1 MTNQLSQI
9 DHIVV
14 LMLENRSFD
23 HMLGYLSLPP
33 ALGGKGR
40 TDVDGLTGNETN
52 EDKNGVPFPVKRMVF
67 PKMNGDPCHEWDCV
81 EEQLNND
88 NGGFLKNY
96 AKVVV
101 SNPEFIMH
109 YFTGADVPV
118 YDHFA
123 QDFCICDRWFCSLP
137 GPTQP
142 NRAYGLAGTSDSLKV
157 NFTPKQLV
165 TGGGFAGKTIF
176 EMLPAQVTWR
186 AYSHDIS
193 GLRFFK
199 KFRTALLP
207 QIEKI
212 DHFFHAAATGTLPNV
227 SWIDPD
233 FGMAVYPGAPND
245 DHPPHDM
252 RHGQNLVSK
261 VYNALLNGPNWSKS
275 LLVVVYDE
283 HGGYYDH
290 VSPRDFTAVDD
301 DPNFA
306 FYGVRVPAFV
316 ISPWVGKGAA
326 YGSTTHG
333 ENEERVRFDH
343 ASILRTILRR
353 FCTPAGG
360 AVPNMTKRVDEAND
374 LSVLLTEQQPRTDCT
389 PAPFIPGVPTDF
401 KDIFLLEEDKSELQ
415 ALLDAM
421 IMQATIEGGVPPD
434 KL

>member
-1 MTNQLSQI
+1 MSLDHI

-14 LMLENRSFD
+14 LMLENHSFD
-23 HMLGYLSLPP
+23 NMLGYLSLPP

-52 EDKNGVPFPVKRMVF
+52 DDANGVPFPVKRMTS

-81 EEQLNND
+81 EEQLSNN
-88 NGGFLKNY
+88 NGGFLMNY
-96 AKVVV
+96 SKVVV

-109 YFTGADVPV
+109 YFIGADAPV

-123 QDFCICDRWFCSLP
+123 MDFCVCDRWFCSLP

-165 TGGGFAGKTIF
+165 LGGGFQGKTIF
-176 EMLPAQVTWR
+176 EMLNDANVSWR
-186 AYSHDIS
+186 AYSHDIA

-199 KFRTALLP
+199 KFRTALVP
-207 QIEKI
+207 QIDKI
-212 DHFFHAAATGTLPNV
+212 DKFFSAAATGTLPNV

-233 FGMAVYPGAPND
+233 FGISVYPGPPND
-245 DHPPHDM
+245 DHPRHDM
-252 RHGQNLVSK
+252 RHAQNLVSN
-261 VYNALLNGPNWSKS
+261 VYNALLASPNWSKT
-275 LLVVVYDE
+275 LFVVVYDE
-283 HGGYYDH
+283 HGGFYDH
-290 VSPRDFTAVDD
+290 VSPRAFTAVDD

-316 ISPWVGKGAA
+316 ISPWVGKGVA

-333 ENEERVRFDH
+333 ETAERVQFDH
-343 ASILRTILRR
+343 TSILRTILRR

-360 AVPNMTKRVDEAND
+360 NTPSMTKRVDQAND

-389 PAPFIPGVPTDF
+389 PVPFIPGVPVDF
-401 KDIFLLEEDKSELQ
+401 KDIFLMEEDKSELQ
-415 ALLDAM
+415 SSLDAM
-421 IMQATIEGGVPPD
+421 VMQATLEGGVPPD